1 MPRIN
6 ETEDGKYEVN
16 GLIFHN
22 THMDKIEAVDNPL
35 GGLTYIKKKTDLA
48 ERFRRFF
55 MDYKYPKMEEHN
67 KDLTYDEERKLST
80 DFLLSLDFVSKE
92 VSRWPY
98 YSWTHN
104 LKVADLKDLFIQ
116 TFENDLTFQSA
127 FNNRRTSMEKLI
139 EHVELG
145 IGKGNYLSLAST
157 CEGYR
162 NYEYIPEECKINS
175 FEAMDY
181 AKEWLRIFEPAI
193 EEISTLQ
200 SVLNVPYQLSA
211 NLNGIPADQ
220 LRDID
225 LYSLTEFRYQD
236 FLTYLMDFKNRFGRQ
251 NDYTII
257 VLGMEHGASG
267 SARRL

>member
-1 MPRIN
+1 
-6 ETEDGKYEVN
+6 
-16 GLIFHN
+16 
-22 THMDKIEAVDNPL
+22 
-35 GGLTYIKKKTDLA
+35 
-48 ERFRRFF
+48 
-55 MDYKYPKMEEHN
+55 
-67 KDLTYDEERKLST
+67 
-80 DFLLSLDFVSKE
+80 
-92 VSRWPY
+92 
-98 YSWTHN
+98 
-104 LKVADLKDLFIQ
+104 
-116 TFENDLTFQSA
+116 
-127 FNNRRTSMEKLI
+127 MEKLI

-251 NDYTII
+251 NDYTESNNLTGWDFFNYSKNGVYVNRQNSEAAKWNIFNCPKDHYRSRYGTWGQWLSKKALSGEIEALSDPDRLRDIVRRTNLSKHLNNEKCESYERPII
-257 VLGMEHGASG
+257 LVNKVEQNREA
-267 SARRL
+267 